1 MAQPQR
7 YERQHNFAADD
18 EINKSELDAEFDR
31 ASLSIN
37 GLRAYLALIMADDG
51 TLLPGVVKA
60 VNLDEDVFDR
70 FQDEMVEAS
79 AITQQ
84 YADSAARHAQIA
96 LENAEIAVE
105 AGKKGEQILTQADA
119 VARNTEVVLEAAEL
133 IQEIAPENGALKRV
147 SEELDQIKTTASHA
161 NEVHVVGQD
170 LLGFNAKYLSM
181 GKITDPVDSV
191 TQVNDGYI
199 YTVAISID
207 SVQKT
212 GQSIESVKTVA
223 DNIDNLNVW
232 LSTFEGY
239 KADAESAS
247 VEAQASSTAAAS
259 SASSAQQYA
268 ANALESKNAA
278 AQSATESKD
287 SEDAALASA
296 NAAQASQS
304 AAKTSETNA
313 ATSANSAAGSATS
326 AEASAQTATE
336 QASEA
341 TSQATAA
348 AGSASSA
355 SASATTAT
363 TKAQEASASAS
374 TAASKAT
381 EASNQASAA
390 AQSATTAS
398 GHATT
403 ATTKAG
409 EASTSATNAASS
421 ATQAAESATSAAES
435 AQRAEDIYES
445 IGNPLGKDQADTLY
459 AAISHQHT
467 VSDLPVATN
476 EQAISGTDD
485 ATVMTPAKTKAAIQ
499 ALAPEPDLSGYATK
513 AEVNSGLSSKANVS
527 HTHTG
532 LDASSF
538 ASTITLGG
546 LS

>member
-223 DNIDNLNVW
+223 DNINNLNVW

-313 ATSANSAAGSATS
+313 KASESAAK
-326 AEASAQTATE
+326 
-336 QASEA
+336 ASENA
-341 TSQATAA
+341 AKTSEINAGNSATAA
-348 AGSASSA
+348 AESEELAEGHKEAASA
-355 SASATTAT
+355 SASAAATSETNAKASETAA
-363 TKAQEASASAS
+363 KASETAAKTSETNAKASATSASASAN
-374 TAASKAT
+374 AA
-381 EASNQASAA
+381 QAS
-390 AQSATTAS
+390 QSAA
-398 GHATT
+398 
-403 ATTKAG
+403 K
-409 EASTSATNAASS
+409 TSETNAASS